1 MYEQCHQKLVEET
14 RLKGKAPIKSIFFM
28 KSFPCSFNSKDIEIK
43 LTINFSKFDH
53 RLAPKDEANIEIL
66 KKLYLNFFSGLN
78 FCAFFGHF
86 YNPII
91 KF

>member
-28 KSFPCSFNSKDIEIK
+28 KSFPCSFNRKDVEIK

-66 KKLYLNFFSGLN
+66 KKLYLDFFFRNELLCV
-78 FCAFFGHF
+78 FLAFLQP
-86 YNPII
+86 YN
-91 KF
+91 